1 MTNNNKDDYVTSP
14 ALSYLQNLVRHEVF
28 LNFPLEIYYCFAT
41 ILVTSLWSGL
51 VPKDEF
57 LDPSKRNDFKKVHTA
72 EFNIHT
78 CISLISKIF
87 HIVKK

>member
-28 LNFPLEIYYCFAT
+28 LNFILEIYYCFAT
-41 ILVTSLWSGL
+41 ILVISLWSCQ

-57 LDPSKRNDFKKVHTA
+57 RDPSKKNDLKKVHTA
-72 EFNIHT
+72 EFNTHT

-87 HIVKK
+87 IL